1 MATSNK
7 DVKLRL
13 SVETLGEESVARLKD
28 AVLKLAKE
36 GGEAAPAFQGLADEI
51 DRLGASNDALQQF
64 QALADQTER
73 LGLEQTAAAERLA
86 ALGAQLA
93 AARANTE
100 GFAEAQRQATGAL
113 ASADRDVTKFT
124 AELVKLRGSY
134 VGSAK
139 DTDEYRT
146 KLGALVDK
154 QTAARLAAQ
163 EQGAALTEANKAY
176 TAAAREQAKL
186 QTAYDKTESSVKRVQ
201 TVFQQ
206 TATALQE
213 AEAAARSLGLST
225 DDVASAQGQ
234 LSTSFA
240 AVGAEAEELQ
250 YWLDAGAQ
258 ALREQ
263 QAESKRTIQTQQE
276 HLTSLNAEIRLRQQL
291 IAERTKAAEA
301 ARAGAAAAAAE
312 EQAQRAAIA
321 AARAKADADAE
332 MLEHNRLLA
341 IQQAA
346 MNDLYRRGADALNQE
361 AAAIREA
368 AQATALYEAA
378 KERQTLAERA
388 AAEEAEKAAARI
400 ASAFDK
406 VGIQSVQDLE
416 REILEVRQAMETLRA
431 TAGLTGP
438 AIDRAFAT
446 GEQRI
451 QALERDIRQATGA
464 LTAADRAADIF
475 RNSMGQ
481 IAAGNL
487 VADAIGSMVERV
499 KELGRE
505 FVNSIVALDQ
515 MRRGLNAVYKDTA
528 VTTAQIEFLRATASD
543 AGVSVGALS
552 QEFLRFSAS
561 MTTAGVPLQQSND
574 LFEALIKAGS
584 SLGLE
589 SEAVAGALNALG
601 QMAAKGCHAPGTLIR
616 MADGT
621 ALAVEDIAVG
631 DAVMGSDG
639 RARKVLELA
648 AGTEAMYRITPTE
661 GTPFLVNRS
670 HKLRLLARDGLC
682 STVMLRDYLYEIEG
696 VGGSLIRNGAA
707 TTFQVR
713 SEGVGPYHGFVLD
726 GDHLYLDAQGFEHH
740 NTVSME
746 ELRQQLGDRLPGA
759 FGLVAKG
766 LGITQA
772 ELVKLVESGNLA
784 ARDLFPALT
793 QSLKSLH
800 GETTGLVPT
809 WERFKG
815 ALTEMAQNAGDAG
828 WAVVLNG
835 ALKLLGGTILTVLH
849 AVSLLSE
856 GFFSVGRAAIVF
868 FESLRGNGAQAM
880 AWFNEESLK
889 MQERL
894 ERQKQSLDKM
904 LEPQKQYSAGQAAAA
919 QSNTKLAESV
929 AEVVART
936 TGLSREQ
943 QLQAVA
949 TALAGNAALDA
960 STRYVQ
966 FGLAAAAL
974 LEKQK
979 EQTLASTKTA
989 EAAKI
994 EGEALIQIAQLRG
1007 DQVGILEASV
1017 AAAEKEAAA
1026 MAKVSE
1032 SRNTEL
1038 AILKQQLAQVEVNRV
1053 ARQLSTEDVKVEV
1066 QEIEQ
1071 KIIAA
1076 EGEAARSRE
1085 SAAALRI
1092 EAVER
1097 RVATQTYADNSARV
1111 NEYRTA
1117 VEIATRAV
1125 EVAASASRVGLATDA
1140 EVLSAKERLA
1150 VAQRLYSDALQDSVS
1165 KIDLET
1171 AAKSAGLQVE
1181 AASYG
1186 ARVQSAEIMAR
1197 QARLLGDTTQATY
1210 WEIEAKRAS
1219 IEVTRIN
1226 YEIKRL
1232 EAEAELKALEIQK
1245 LLIPMNDTL
1254 RTQKLQEIEIRMQL
1268 QKVKLDEAGAG
1279 DEVVRALE
1287 HEVSAMI
1294 VNQNQRRAS
1303 GGAISTDTSLRQQN
1317 AGAIDKQTTA
1327 LQNQQAVLGQK
1338 PVANQRQV
1346 DSENPYGK
1354 TSDGFKANKDGSA
1367 AGGFTNTLVTK
1378 TAFDLVEKSRAG
1390 LLTAADLEM
1399 AQEGFRQAQ
1408 EVMRYIQNTQA
1419 GFASQIARSS
1429 SEAIYQGAK
1438 SALEKVNRLVAIEAE
1453 ASAEPRV
1460 QAAQTAAA
1468 QPAAAQPPTSNKTIT
1483 VRLQNGNNTESV
1495 TVANQAQADAL
1506 IRALQRA
1513 SLTAS

>member
-1 MATSNK
+1 MATSSNK

-86 ALGAQLA
+86 ALSTQLS
-93 AARANTE
+93 AARATTE
-100 GFAEAQRQATGAL
+100 GFAEAQRQARAAL
-113 ASADRDVTKFT
+113 ASADKDVTGFT
-124 AELVKLRGSY
+124 AELVKLRASY

-146 KLGALVDK
+146 KLSALVDR
-154 QTAARLAAQ
+154 QTAAKLAAR

-186 QTAYDKTESSVKRVQ
+186 QTAYDKTESSVKRAQ
-201 TVFQQ
+201 TVYQE
-206 TATALQE
+206 TATSLQE

-301 ARAGAAAAAAE
+301 ARAAVAAAAAE

-346 MNDLYRRGADALNQE
+346 MNDLYRRGADALHQE

-368 AQATALYEAA
+368 AQATAVYEAA
-378 KERQTLAERA
+378 KERQALAERA

-400 ASAFDK
+400 ATAFDK

-487 VADAIGSMVERV
+487 VADAIGAMVERV

-505 FVNSIVALDQ
+505 FINSIVALDQ

-528 VTTAQIEFLRATASD
+528 VTTAQIEFLRATAAN
-543 AGVSVGALS
+543 AGVSVGALG
-552 QEFLRFSAS
+552 QEFVRFTAS

-601 QMAAKGCHAPGTLIR
+601 QMAAKG
-616 MADGT
+616 
-621 ALAVEDIAVG
+621 V
-631 DAVMGSDG
+631 
-639 RARKVLELA
+639 
-648 AGTEAMYRITPTE
+648 
-661 GTPFLVNRS
+661 
-670 HKLRLLARDGLC
+670 
-682 STVMLRDYLYEIEG
+682 
-696 VGGSLIRNGAA
+696 
-707 TTFQVR
+707 
-713 SEGVGPYHGFVLD
+713 
-726 GDHLYLDAQGFEHH
+726 
-740 NTVSME
+740 VSME

-759 FGLVAKG
+759 FGLVAQG

-800 GETTGLVPT
+800 GETAGLVPT

-904 LEPQKQYSAGQAAAA
+904 LDPQAAVVEGTRAMA
-919 QSNTKLAESV
+919 QSNATLAESV

-960 STRYVQ
+960 SAKYVQ
-966 FGLAAAAL
+966 FGLAAATL

-994 EGEALIQIAQLRG
+994 EGQALVQIAQLRG

-1038 AILKQQLAQVEVNRV
+1038 AILKLQLAQVEVNRV
-1053 ARQLSTEDVKVEV
+1053 ARKLSTEDVKVEV
-1066 QEIEQ
+1066 QEIEK

-1085 SAAALRI
+1085 SAEALRI

-1117 VEIATRAV
+1117 VEVATRAV
-1125 EVAASASRVGLATDA
+1125 EVAAIAGRIGLATDA

-1171 AAKSAGLQVE
+1171 AAKSAGLQIE

-1197 QARLLGDTTQATY
+1197 QARMLGDTTQATY

-1254 RTQKLQEIEIRMQL
+1254 RAQKLQEIEIRMQL

-1287 HEVSAMI
+1287 REVSAM
-1294 VNQNQRRAS
+1294 VANQNQRRAS
-1303 GGAISTDTSLRQQN
+1303 GSGISNDTNLRVQN
-1317 AGAIDKQTTA
+1317 AGAIDKQTAA
-1327 LQNQQAVLGQK
+1327 LERQQQVTKYGVK

-1346 DSENPYGK
+1346 DSDNPYGK

-1399 AQEGFRQAQ
+1399 ANEGFRQAQ

-1438 SALEKVNRLVAIEAE
+1438 SALEQVNRLVAIEAE

-1460 QAAQTAAA
+1460 PKTQTAT
-1468 QPAAAQPPTSNKTIT
+1468 PTPTTSNKTIT
-1483 VRLQNGNNTESV
+1483 VRLQNGNTTESV
-1495 TVANQAQADAL
+1495 TVADQAQADAL

>member
-1 MATSNK
+1 MATSSNK

-86 ALGAQLA
+86 ALSTQLS
-93 AARANTE
+93 AARATTE
-100 GFAEAQRQATGAL
+100 GFAEAQRQARAAL
-113 ASADRDVTKFT
+113 SSADKDVTGFT
-124 AELVKLRGSY
+124 AELVKLRASY

-146 KLGALVDK
+146 KLSALVDR
-154 QTAARLAAQ
+154 QTAAKLAAR

-186 QTAYDKTESSVKRVQ
+186 QTAYDKTESSVKRAQ
-201 TVFQQ
+201 TVYQE
-206 TATALQE
+206 TATSLQE

-301 ARAGAAAAAAE
+301 ARAAVAAAAAE

-346 MNDLYRRGADALNQE
+346 MNDLYRRGADALHQE

-368 AQATALYEAA
+368 AQATAVYEAA
-378 KERQTLAERA
+378 KERQALAERA

-400 ASAFDK
+400 ATAFDK

-487 VADAIGSMVERV
+487 VADAIGAMVERV

-528 VTTAQIEFLRATASD
+528 VTTAQIEFLRATAAD

-574 LFEALIKAGS
+574 LFEALIRAGS

-601 QMAAKGCHAPGTLIR
+601 QMAAKG
-616 MADGT
+616 
-621 ALAVEDIAVG
+621 V
-631 DAVMGSDG
+631 
-639 RARKVLELA
+639 
-648 AGTEAMYRITPTE
+648 
-661 GTPFLVNRS
+661 
-670 HKLRLLARDGLC
+670 
-682 STVMLRDYLYEIEG
+682 
-696 VGGSLIRNGAA
+696 
-707 TTFQVR
+707 
-713 SEGVGPYHGFVLD
+713 
-726 GDHLYLDAQGFEHH
+726 
-740 NTVSME
+740 VSME

-759 FGLVAKG
+759 FGLVAQG

-784 ARDLFPALT
+784 SRDLFPALT
-793 QSLKSLH
+793 KALRTLH
-800 GETTGLVPT
+800 GETDGLVPS
-809 WERFKG
+809 WARFTSF
-815 ALTEMAQNAGDAG
+815 LTLAAQSAGDQ
-828 WAVVLNG
+828 G
-835 ALKLLGGTILTVLH
+835 AYELLIGSLKVLGGTVAALVLGLNSLWTAMSLTG
-849 AVSLLSE
+849 S
-856 GFFSVGRAAIVF
+856 AAITLVQT
-868 FESLRGNGAQAM
+868 LRGDADAMDFFRDQVDQATERLTAQAN
-880 AWFNEESLK
+880 ALRGF
-889 MQERL
+889 
-894 ERQKQSLDKM
+894 

-919 QSNTKLAESV
+919 QSNATLAESV
-929 AEVVART
+929 AQVVART

-960 STRYVQ
+960 SAKYVQ
-966 FGLAAAAL
+966 FGLAAATL

-994 EGEALIQIAQLRG
+994 EGQALVQIAQLRG

-1038 AILKQQLAQVEVNRV
+1038 AILKLQLAQVEVNRV
-1053 ARQLSTEDVKVEV
+1053 ARRLSTEDVKVEV
-1066 QEIEQ
+1066 QEIEK

-1076 EGEAARSRE
+1076 EGEAARSQE

-1125 EVAASASRVGLATDA
+1125 EVAAIAGRAGLATDA

-1197 QARLLGDTTQATY
+1197 QARMLGDTTQATY

-1232 EAEAELKALEIQK
+1232 EAEAEFKALEIQK

-1254 RTQKLQEIEIRMQL
+1254 RAQKLQEIEIRMQL
-1268 QKVKLDEAGAG
+1268 QKVKLAEAGAG

-1287 HEVSAMI
+1287 REVSAMI
-1294 VNQNQRRAS
+1294 ANQNQRRAS
-1303 GGAISTDTSLRQQN
+1303 GNGISNDTNLRVQN
-1317 AGAIDKQTTA
+1317 AGAIDKQTAA
-1327 LQNQQAVLGQK
+1327 LERQQQVTKYGVK

-1346 DSENPYGK
+1346 DSDNPYGK

-1399 AQEGFRQAQ
+1399 ANEGFRQAQ

-1438 SALEKVNRLVAIEAE
+1438 SALEQVNRLVAIEAE

-1460 QAAQTAAA
+1460 PKNQTAI
-1468 QPAAAQPPTSNKTIT
+1468 PTPTPTTSNKTIT
-1483 VRLQNGNNTESV
+1483 VRLQNGNTTESV